1 MKKKK
6 MRKRKI
12 SLKTEVKKERDN
24 GSRGILTIKKEKDI
38 KTERIDTEEESH
50 KKSKKKKKKHKKE
63 KKKDKKTSKEKILER
78 EIKEIKQELDIKQE
92 RESDDDCGPSPSK
105 RRKKIG
111 NSVSPC
117 FCYCCCRLWF
127 MGFTPSHLNQFEIL
141 CIAGNRRYRYNGF

>member
-1 MKKKK
+1 M
-6 MRKRKI
+6 
-12 SLKTEVKKERDN
+12 KKERDI
-24 GSRGILTIKKEKDI
+24 GSRGNLTIKKEKDI

-111 NSVSPC
+111 NQVSPC
-117 FCYCCCRLWF
+117 GWQKLIAIAI
-127 MGFTPSHLNQFEIL
+127 NQIL
-141 CIAGNRRYRYNGF
+141 CIAGYRRHRYNGF

>member
-12 SLKTEVKKERDN
+12 SLKTEVKKERDI
-24 GSRGILTIKKEKDI
+24 GSRGNLTIKKEKDI
-38 KTERIDTEEESH
+38 KTEKIDTEEESH

-111 NSVSPC
+111 NQVSPC
-117 FCYCCCRLWF
+117 GWQKLIAIAI
-127 MGFTPSHLNQFEIL
+127 NQIL
-141 CIAGNRRYRYNGF
+141 CIAGYRRHRYNGF

>member
-1 MKKKK
+1 MLTVAN
-6 MRKRKI
+6 I
-12 SLKTEVKKERDN
+12 SFHMSKTKLSFRHTQQSPMSGVSLSFFVLCSE
-24 GSRGILTIKKEKDI
+24 
-38 KTERIDTEEESH
+38 
-50 KKSKKKKKKHKKE
+50 
-63 KKKDKKTSKEKILER
+63 KTSKEKILER